1 MMKLRK
7 MKKKSYFEVSQAVSR
22 WLTAALCV
30 VVVCHVLT
38 AWGNTFAVSTT
49 APGGMVGRGLSTF
62 VGSAVGSGL
71 VCLLLGG
78 GQVLLLDFLRRGMRR
93 LGDHSWCVVA
103 FWELLVVLSAVVKA
117 IPGGGGRFSYAH
129 TPSAWDSFRDTFLA
143 NGAVL
148 SGLTLLVVAALCVCL
163 YRGRVRWYGIAAMVC
178 PLLWSA
184 WGVLCFR
191 WSTSLAAPS
200 TAILLSY
207 FAVQAVMAIV
217 PAVLLRRTMSTRVD
231 VRPAEGDSDVA

>member
-49 APGGMVGRGLSTF
+49 APGGMVGRGLSAF

-78 GQVLLLDFLRRGMRR
+78 GQVLLLDFLRRRPET
-93 LGDHSWCVVA
+93 L
-103 FWELLVVLSAVVKA
+103 EVVLT
-117 IPGGGGRFSYAH
+117 GRD
-129 TPSAWDSFRDTFLA
+129 PSQR
-143 NGAVL
+143 
-148 SGLTLLVVAALCVCL
+148 LLDAADYVTEMRKRKHPFDRGVAAR
-163 YRGRVRWYGIAAMVC
+163 RGVE
-178 PLLWSA
+178 
-184 WGVLCFR
+184 F
-191 WSTSLAAPS
+191 
-200 TAILLSY
+200 
-207 FAVQAVMAIV
+207 
-217 PAVLLRRTMSTRVD
+217 
-231 VRPAEGDSDVA
+231 